1 MLTVS
6 ELTGKIKRTIE
17 DNFFEVQ
24 IIGELSNYKPHNSG
38 HWYFSLKDSD
48 AQISCTMWRSFKNY
62 VFFTPQDGMKIIVT
76 GKVTVYPPR
85 GTYQIDVRS
94 MLPAGEG
101 DLQMAFEA
109 LKKRL
114 FEEGLF
120 DEAYKKP
127 IPWMP
132 ERIGIATAIDGAALQ
147 DMIITA
153 KKRFPLAELIVAPCK
168 VQGAGA
174 SESVANAIRLLN
186 KQGNIEVIIVAR
198 GGGSI
203 EDLWAF
209 NEESAARAIFDSRIP
224 VVTGVG
230 HEVDITIADFVADY
244 RAATPTAAMEAVIP
258 DGEELLAQ
266 IQQTD
271 KGFMQYLKRLVVSS
285 KTRLRQVMMFSVLA
299 KPMQLVQF
307 RKQSLDYTVFK
318 FHENIRMY
326 VNGLTHKVALLSVK
340 VESNNVKKLL
350 KKGFVLVIQ
359 HGKFVKRA
367 TGLISG
373 EEFSLEFFDKTIQV
387 YTDEKK

>member
-1 MLTVS
+1 
-6 ELTGKIKRTIE
+6 
-17 DNFFEVQ
+17 
-24 IIGELSNYKPHNSG
+24 
-38 HWYFSLKDSD
+38 
-48 AQISCTMWRSFKNY
+48 
-62 VFFTPQDGMKIIVT
+62 
-76 GKVTVYPPR
+76 
-85 GTYQIDVRS
+85 
-94 MLPAGEG
+94 
-101 DLQMAFEA
+101 
-109 LKKRL
+109 
-114 FEEGLF
+114 F

-127 IPWMP
+127 IPRMP

-209 NEESAARAIFDSRIP
+209 NEESAARAIFDSQIP
-224 VVTGVG
+224 VITGVG

-244 RAATPTAAMEAVIP
+244 RAATPTAAMEAVTP
-258 DGEELLAQ
+258 DGEELLVQ
-266 IQQTD
+266 IQQTA
-271 KGFMQYLKRLVVSS
+271 KGYMQYLKRLVVSS

-299 KPMQLVQF
+299 KPMQLVHF
-307 RKQSLDYTVFK
+307 RKQSLDYTLFK

-326 VNGLTHKVALLSVK
+326 VNGLTHKAALLSVK

>member
-101 DLQMAFEA
+101 DLQMAFDA

-120 DEAYKKP
+120 DDAYKKP

-186 KQGNIEVIIVAR
+186 KQNNIDVIIVAR

-209 NEESAARAIFDSRIP
+209 NEESAARAIFDSQIP
-224 VVTGVG
+224 VITGVG

-244 RAATPTAAMEAVIP
+244 RAATPTAAMEAVTP
-258 DGEELLAQ
+258 DGEELLVQ
-266 IQQTD
+266 IQQTS
-271 KGFMQYLKRLVVSS
+271 KGYMQYLKRLIASS

-299 KPMQLVQF
+299 KPMQLVHF
-307 RKQSLDYTVFK
+307 RKQSLDYTLFK
-318 FHENIRMY
+318 FNENLRMY
-326 VNGLTHKVALLSVK
+326 VNGLIHKVALLSVK

-350 KKGFVLVIQ
+350 KKGFVLVTQ